1 MSSRLH
7 AVTLPARLTVVFT
20 LARLLQR
27 LENNP
32 LGVDA
37 QQYRK
42 VAHRLS
48 QTLHEVPADEALSLL
63 LRAHPAAAEVY
74 ENLHY
79 EHAGL
84 CRAPLDVAV
93 QAETAARALLHRAAR
108 RDAAERGC

>member
-37 QQYRK
+37 AQYRK
-42 VAHRLS
+42 VARRLA
-48 QTLHEVPADEALSLL
+48 QTLDEVPADEALSLL

-93 QAETAARALLHRAAR
+93 EAETATRELIQRASGR
-108 RDAAERGC
+108 